1 MGFTTWASQPELQTW
16 HNYNFVVW
24 WRTSLCLTQCIYSGS
39 KQGRPVRLGGKMPEK
54 DEGQETFQKKWGGSG
69 AHSGEG
75 LCLVEERN
83 CSLKNMLYD
92 CY

>member
-1 MGFTTWASQPELQTW
+1 MS
-16 HNYNFVVW
+16 
-24 WRTSLCLTQCIYSGS
+24 
-39 KQGRPVRLGGKMPEK
+39 EK
-54 DEGQETFQKKWGGSG
+54 DEGQETFQKEWGGSG

-75 LCLVEERN
+75 LCLVGERN